1 MKISH
6 VNHSSLICET
16 DSDLLVTDP
25 WIFSNA
31 FQGWYQCPGPNIESI
46 KKIFG
51 VDNKLSIV
59 VLSHA
64 HDDHVDDI
72 FISHCPEKVK
82 FVIPKTKN
90 SAFKNRI
97 LKNGINLKNI
107 IEINENGKEIGSF
120 FISCFSSG
128 DLTEEDFIILISNKK
143 YLLIHANDNWHQF
156 SQELIDYIQS
166 IKTIQK
172 SSEIFLMSQV
182 GIADS
187 YPIFYEGISSKE
199 KVEII
204 RKKVKLMCGSLII
217 NSQKLGLNIGYAYAN
232 QSKFANL
239 NKLKDLGFDPYLIKE
254 EVIRTFDNRIK
265 QLMPCDKIIE
275 GNFIR
280 NEISHQTILEYRLNY
295 LEKLFNKYSLHKNP
309 NALTVN
315 FKTLVNRKTNNNQIT
330 LYASETI
337 WNDILNGSINLESI
351 ITGGAGLIDKPD
363 GYNMKR
369 EYLLLSKWAYI
380 NQNRAKSDLTMNL

>member
-1 MKISH
+1 MKITH
-6 VNHSSLICET
+6 LNHSSLICES

-31 FQGWYQCPGPNIESI
+31 FQGWYQSPGPNIESI
-46 KKIFG
+46 KTIFG
-51 VDNKLSIV
+51 SKNNLSIV

-72 FISHCPEKVK
+72 FISHCSEKVK

-90 SAFKNRI
+90 SAFKDRI
-97 LKNGINLKNI
+97 LKNGIDENNI
-107 IEINENGKEIGSF
+107 IEVNKYGKQIGSF

-128 DLTEEDFIILISNKK
+128 DLTEEDFIFLISNNKN
-143 YLLIHANDNWHQF
+143 LLIHANDNWHQF
-156 SQELIDYIQS
+156 SQELIDYIQR
-166 IKTIQK
+166 IKTMQK
-172 SSEIFLMSQV
+172 SSEIFLMSQI

-187 YPIFYEGISSKE
+187 YPIFYKGISSKE

-204 RKKVKLMCGSLII
+204 RKKIKLMCDSLII

-239 NKLKDLGFDPYLIKE
+239 NNLKDLGFDPYMIKE
-254 EVIRTFDNRIK
+254 EVIKTYDDSIK

-280 NEISHQTILEYRLNY
+280 NKNRYQTILEYRLIY
-295 LEKLFNKYSLHKNP
+295 LEKLFNKYSFNKNP
-309 NALTVN
+309 NALPVN
-315 FKTLVNRKTNNNQIT
+315 FKTLGNRKTYKNQIT
-330 LYASETI
+330 LSASETI
-337 WNDILNGSINLESI
+337 WNDILNGSINLETI
-351 ITGGAGLIDKPD
+351 ITGGAGLIDKPE

-380 NQNRAKSDLTMNL
+380 NQNRAKSDLTLNL

>member
-1 MKISH
+1 MKIFH
-6 VNHSSLICET
+6 LNHSSVICES
-16 DSDLLVTDP
+16 DNDLLVTDP

-31 FQGWYQCPGPNIESI
+31 FQGWYQYPGPNIESI

-51 VDNKLSIV
+51 SKNNLSLV

-64 HDDHVDDI
+64 HDDHVDDN
-72 FISHCPEKVK
+72 FISHCSEKVR

-90 SAFKNRI
+90 SAFKDRI
-97 LKNGINLKNI
+97 LKNGIKENNI
-107 IEINENGKEIGSF
+107 IEVNKYGKQIGSF

-143 YLLIHANDNWHQF
+143 NLLIHANDNWHQF

-166 IKTIQK
+166 IKTMQK

-204 RKKVKLMCGSLII
+204 RKKIKLMCDSLII
-217 NSQKLGLNIGYAYAN
+217 NCQKLGLNIGYAYAN

-239 NKLKDLGFDPYLIKE
+239 NNLKELDFDPYLIKE
-254 EVIRTFDNRIK
+254 EVIKTFDDKII

-280 NEISHQTILEYRLNY
+280 NAISYQTILEYRLNY
-295 LEKLFNKYSLHKNP
+295 LEKLFNKYSFNKNP
-309 NALTVN
+309 NALPVN
-315 FKTLVNRKTNNNQIT
+315 FKTLGNRKTYKNQIT
-330 LYASETI
+330 LSASETI
-337 WNDILNGSINLESI
+337 WNDILNGSINLETI
-351 ITGGAGLIDKPD
+351 ITGGAGLIDKPE

-380 NQNRAKSDLTMNL
+380 NQNRAKSDLTLNL